1 MYEFLGF
8 NKAEVE
14 SKLEELSNNRVNL
27 YFFLEKG
34 ERLKISQIKFIGD
47 KKVREKRLRDII
59 VSEENK
65 FWKFLTRNTILN
77 TNNIELDVRL
87 LENYYKSL
95 GYYDVKILSNSAVI
109 DETGAELIYNISA
122 GKRYKVTKV
131 STNIS
136 DALDKKVFL
145 TLNKDFEKVVGDF
158 YSPFKIKNLLDEL
171 DRLINFNDLQFIEH
185 SVNEIVSNDGIEVII
200 NIFEGRKNL
209 VERINIYGN
218 SITNEDVIRSE
229 LLLDEGDPFN
239 NLKLDQSIAKLRSKD
254 IFATVK
260 KEVKVGSEPDLQI
273 IDITIEEKPTGEI
286 SAGAGVGSD
295 GGTVQVGIKENNWLG
310 TGVNLSSFLEVND
323 TSVKGNIE
331 YKNPNFNYTGN
342 SLNFNA
348 GVLTNDQL
356 TVSGYKNDM
365 ISLGASTDFEQFTNI
380 YIQPGVFISSDDL
393 SVDDTASSLLKNKLE
408 LSMSLVLTI
417 KLDEMKEI
425 KYLCLLKDM

>member
-1 MYEFLGF
+1 M
-8 NKAEVE
+8 
-14 SKLEELSNNRVNL
+14 
-27 YFFLEKG
+27 
-34 ERLKISQIKFIGD
+34 
-47 KKVREKRLRDII
+47 
-59 VSEENK
+59 
-65 FWKFLTRNTILN
+65 
-77 TNNIELDVRL
+77 RL

-145 TLNKDFEKVVGDF
+145 NKNKDFEKVVGDF

-260 KEVKVGSEPDLQI
+260 KSE
-273 IDITIEEKPTGEI
+273 G
-286 SAGAGVGSD
+286 
-295 GGTVQVGIKENNWLG
+295 W
-310 TGVNLSSFLEVND
+310 
-323 TSVKGNIE
+323 
-331 YKNPNFNYTGN
+331 
-342 SLNFNA
+342 
-348 GVLTNDQL
+348 
-356 TVSGYKNDM
+356 
-365 ISLGASTDFEQFTNI
+365 
-380 YIQPGVFISSDDL
+380 
-393 SVDDTASSLLKNKLE
+393 
-408 LSMSLVLTI
+408 
-417 KLDEMKEI
+417 
-425 KYLCLLKDM
+425 